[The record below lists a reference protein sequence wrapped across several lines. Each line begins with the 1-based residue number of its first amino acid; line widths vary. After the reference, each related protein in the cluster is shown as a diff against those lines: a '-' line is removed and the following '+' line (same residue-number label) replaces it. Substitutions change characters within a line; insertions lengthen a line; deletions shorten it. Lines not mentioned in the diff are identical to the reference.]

1 MRSVRLRVLGTL
13 LGMGLATGCAGAPSG
28 GPAATATPPPA
39 GASARPTAA
48 AVAPAPATSAPP
60 AATVVR
66 LGSQRLAVQAPIYIA
81 DELGY
86 FQQEGIEVEYVT
98 FSSASEMIP
107 AAATGQLEA
116 VPMPAN
122 PAMWNAVA
130 RGVPIKVVLDQGTYR
145 ADQSEQ
151 ALAVRKAL
159 YDSGQVRRLEDL
171 RGRPVAITPPGKATT
186 SGCALSVALQR
197 VGMTLDDLDIQP
209 VPFPD
214 MVAAFANG
222 AVDAGMSVEPFLT
235 RAIQQGTVVRLLTVG
250 EMYPNFTIATLGFAD
265 ALYNNRPLA
274 KGFVRAYI
282 RAIRTYQAA
291 LNGAPSDA
299 PLEQLQEIISRGTGL
314 DVATVAASTPPYFN
328 PNGLPNQESMRYC
341 YQFFRDQG
349 LIPQPV
355 SDAAMQALWGTELVN
370 EVLAEIGRAPE
381 S

>member
-1 MRSVRLRVLGTL
+1 MRGVLVRVIGGL
-13 LGMGLATGCAGAPSG
+13 LGALVVGCAGAPGSG
-28 GPAATATPPPA
+28 PVAPTLAPA
-39 GASARPTAA
+39 GSPTVRPTAA
-48 AVAPAPATSAPP
+48 AAAPAPAAAAPEV
-60 AATVVR
+60 AHLR
-66 LGSQRLAVQAPIYIA
+66 LGSQRLATEAAVYIA
-81 DELGY
+81 EELGY
-86 FQQEGIEVEYVT
+86 FQQEGIEIEYVL

-130 RGVPIKVVLDQGTYR
+130 RGVPIKVVLDLGTYR
-145 ADQSEQ
+145 PEQSEQ

-159 YDSGQVRRLEDL
+159 YDSGQVRQLEDL
-171 RGRPVAITPPGKATT
+171 RGRPVALTPPGKATT

-197 VGMTLDDLDIQP
+197 VGLTLDDLDIQA

-235 RAIQQGTVVRLLTVG
+235 RAIQQGTVVRLLPVG

-265 ALYNNRPLA
+265 TLYNNRPLA

-291 LNGAPSDA
+291 LRGTPTDA
-299 PLEQLQEIISRGTGL
+299 PLDRLQEILSRGTGL
-314 DVATVAASTPPYFN
+314 DVATIAASTPPYFN

-355 SDAAMQALWGTELVN
+355 SDAAMQALWGTDLVN

>member
-1 MRSVRLRVLGTL
+1 MERVRWSLASSVLGAI
-13 LGMGLATGCAGAPSG
+13 LALSCAA
-28 GPAATATPPPA
+28 PPA
-39 GASARPTAA
+39 R
-48 AVAPAPATSAPP
+48 PAPATTP
-60 AATVVR
+60 AAQPTPALAAAPVPASAAPVRLR
-66 LGSQRLAVQAPIYIA
+66 LGSQRLAVQAAVYIA

-86 FQQEGIEVEYVT
+86 FRDNGIEIEYVT

-107 AAATGQLEA
+107 AAATGQLEV

-122 PAMWNAVA
+122 PATWNAVA

-145 ADQSEQ
+145 PDQSEQ

-159 YDSGQVRRLEDL
+159 YDSGQVRQLEDL
-171 RGRPVAITPPGKATT
+171 RGRPVALTPPGKATT

-197 VGMTLDDLDIQP
+197 VGLTLDDLDIQP

-235 RAIQQGTVVRLLTVG
+235 RAIQQGSVVRLLTVG

-265 ALYNNRPLA
+265 PLYTNRSLA

-291 LNGAPSDA
+291 LRGAPADA
-299 PLEQLQEIISRGTGL
+299 SLERLQEIISRGTGL
-314 DVATVAASTPPYFN
+314 DVATVAAITPPYFN

-349 LIPQPV
+349 LVPQPV
-355 SDAAMQALWGTELVN
+355 PEATMQVLWGTDLVD
-370 EVLAEIGRAPE
+370 EVLAEIGRVPAP
-381 S
+381 